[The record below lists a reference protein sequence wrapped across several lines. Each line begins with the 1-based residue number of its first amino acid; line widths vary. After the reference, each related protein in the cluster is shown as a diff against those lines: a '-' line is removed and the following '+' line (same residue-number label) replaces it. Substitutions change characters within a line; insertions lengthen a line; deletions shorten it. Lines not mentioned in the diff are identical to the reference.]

1 MKTQFDKWTKWT
13 LHDFNMVM
21 GTDIKETDTF
31 SEAVD
36 KIEEEEVQYFY
47 ISMNA
52 NDVLEAIENEKEI
65 AKQLGLNLIY
75 IDGIGIYIAT
85 Y

>member
-1 MKTQFDKWTKWT
+1 MKTQFDKWT

-21 GTDIKETDTF
+21 GTSIKETDTF
-31 SEAVD
+31 FEAVN

-47 ISMNA
+47 VSMDA

-65 AKQLGLNLIY
+65 AEQLGLSLIY

>member
-1 MKTQFDKWTKWT
+1 MESQFDKWT

-21 GTDIKETDTF
+21 GTGIKETDTF

-47 ISMNA
+47 ISMDS

-65 AKQLGLNLIY
+65 AEQLGLSLIY

>member
-1 MKTQFDKWTKWT
+1 MKTQFDKWT
-13 LHDFNMVM
+13 LHDFNIVM
-21 GTDIKETDTF
+21 DTDIKETDTF
-31 SEAVD
+31 FEAVD

-47 ISMNA
+47 ISMDA

-65 AKQLGLNLIY
+65 AKQLGLSLIY
-75 IDGIGIYIAT
+75 IDGMGIYIAT